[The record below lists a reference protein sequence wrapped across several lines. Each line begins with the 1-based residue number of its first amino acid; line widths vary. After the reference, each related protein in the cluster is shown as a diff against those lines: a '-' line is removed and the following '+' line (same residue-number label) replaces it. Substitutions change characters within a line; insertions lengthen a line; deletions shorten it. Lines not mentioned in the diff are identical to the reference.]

1 MSAVLFGIIVVAIL
15 SGSGLL
21 GMFAAVLLPEH
32 HLSADTKS
40 VVSVSM
46 AVVGTLSALVLGLL
60 LSTANTSFTTKKEEV
75 TQISADIIHLDRV
88 LLRYGP
94 EAQGIRVLLRR
105 YTAAKL
111 QDLFP
116 ENSTRQADLRDDATI
131 SLLEELESKVLA
143 LTPASDTQRWLQAQA
158 LQLAGATEQTRW
170 RLVQESASKSP
181 LPLVVLMLCWFIIL
195 FASFGL
201 FAPRNM
207 TAIATIMLCAI
218 GDR

>member
-1 MSAVLFGIIVVAIL
+1 
-15 SGSGLL
+15 
-21 GMFAAVLLPEH
+21 
-32 HLSADTKS
+32 
-40 VVSVSM
+40 M

-75 TQISADIIHLDRV
+75 TQISADIIHLDR
-88 LLRYGP
+88 LLQRYGP
-94 EAQGIRVLLRR
+94 EAQDIRVLLRR

-116 ENSTRQADLRDDATI
+116 ENSSRQADLRDDATV

-158 LQLAGATEQTRW
+158 LQLTSATEGMRW
-170 RLVQESASKSP
+170 RLVQESASQSP
-181 LPLVVLMLCWFIIL
+181 LPLRVLLLCWFIIL

-207 TAIATIMLCAI
+207 TAIATIVFCAFGVGSAMVVMAELQTPFQGLVRI
-218 GDR
+218 SGAPMAHALEAISR